1 MTQESLGEVSLI
13 FLSQFDVSC
22 DPLLN
27 RCAAAWNLLVLYDK
41 EIEYRDNDVFM
52 RLFSNR

>member
-1 MTQESLGEVSLI
+1 MTHESLAEVSLM

-41 EIEYRDNDVFM
+41 EIGYRVNDVIYASV
-52 RLFSNR
+52 L